1 MQVIAL
7 HKAAQE
13 SSIPHES
20 TQQNSV
26 QQQSTVQ
33 YAIPNKKTA
42 KKQDQRVSN
51 LLN

>member
-1 MQVIAL
+1 MAPQ
-7 HKAAQE
+7 KAAQE
-13 SSIPHES
+13 SSVPHES

-33 YAIPNKKTA
+33 YAIPNKKAA
-42 KKQDQRVSN
+42 KKQDQGVSI

>member
-1 MQVIAL
+1 MAPQ
-7 HKAAQE
+7 KAAQE

-26 QQQSTVQ
+26 QHQSTVQ
-33 YAIPNKKTA
+33 YAIPNKKAA

-51 LLN
+51 LFN